1 MQVAFHRKWAIALG
15 TLLAIPTAY
24 FILISLLKYGLD
36 QPYLFDS
43 ARPFLERMGI
53 KEALGFNI
61 NLLILFGPFIA
72 LVLNLLA
79 VIKFDWYNEKETFS
93 IKFSIEK
100 HWWNMLLVIFSG
112 LLLAFLFIY
121 AIGENCRC

>member
-61 NLLILFGPFIA
+61 NLLILFDH
-72 LVLNLLA
+72 L
-79 VIKFDWYNEKETFS
+79 S
-93 IKFSIEK
+93 
-100 HWWNMLLVIFSG
+100 H
-112 LLLAFLFIY
+112 
-121 AIGENCRC
+121 